1 MSDIIKE
8 LEKIERDFWDMADY
22 YEPSEQE
29 LGFYKVRNCN
39 FQSAMYISHKDQ
51 YSSILEKVNK
61 EDIVFDAGAGDL
73 RFPLMLSQKVK
84 KVYAIDLS
92 PTLISKALKIIGY
105 YLPLNLIIICGDWCK
120 FPIPKDVTI
129 ITCLVNNP
137 IVPKEWHNY
146 RVIFGSTSK
155 IVEVNNE

>member
-105 YLPLNLIIICGDWCK
+105 YFKSSIL
-120 FPIPKDVTI
+120 
-129 ITCLVNNP
+129 
-137 IVPKEWHNY
+137 
-146 RVIFGSTSK
+146 
-155 IVEVNNE
+155 